1 MRNKKGQFVK
11 GHSVL
16 TIRDPANGRFV
27 AGLGDK
33 YTVVRQEVDT
43 FLETKQ
49 LNISTTIY

>member
-16 TIRDPANGRFV
+16 TSRDPTNGKFV
-27 AGLGDK
+27 SGFKPADK

-43 FLETKQ
+43 FLKTQ
-49 LNISTTIY
+49 